1 MRRTRLLSLFAVG
14 SLAAILIC
22 MTGIPEGQADE
33 RMDGSAAAKACP
45 STILDPLDAA
55 NRANP
60 YGSFT
65 LSGTTL
71 YGMTTMGGAVGKGTI
86 FKFDTNK
93 NVETVLYSFAGPPN
107 DGVYPSEPLTLVGST
122 LYGMTDEGGA
132 KDKGT
137 IFEFD
142 TEKNVET
149 VLHDFTGGT
158 NDGAAPHGALTL
170 VGTTLYGMTFQ
181 GGANGKGTIFKF
193 DTKENVLTVVYS
205 FAGGTKDGAYPH
217 GSPTLLGTTLYGM
230 TSEGGANPGADGLGL
245 GTIFMFDTEKSVE
258 TVLYSFAGPPNDG
271 AAPHGSFTLVGTTL
285 YSMTSQGGANGKGTI
300 FKFDTEKNVETVLH
314 SFAGGKNDGVS
325 YCASLTLSGTTLY
338 GMTLQGGAGHGGTLF
353 KFDTGKNVPTVLHG
367 FAGGAN
373 DGAYPYGSLTPAG
386 PTLYGMTHGGG
397 AGGAGTIFKFDTEKN
412 VETVLHSFA
421 GGTNDGAYPFS
432 QPLSFAESSSIPS
445 GAVTCKGSVYTVDPD
460 PKGTNVRS
468 APDRNSPVLIVIP
481 QDSEGTVVDL
491 AASSG
496 DWVLIHSAQGVTS
509 GSWFQGQ
516 GWVHASLLGV
526 RAVNRTGRKASLHS
540 KPDAGSSV
548 IKMFAGE
555 TEARLAGCKVD
566 WMQVKIGEKKGWLS
580 PDDYCGNPVTTCP

>member
-1 MRRTRLLSLFAVG
+1 M
-14 SLAAILIC
+14 I
-22 MTGIPEGQADE
+22 GIPGGQADE

-132 KDKGT
+132 SDKGT

-149 VLHDFTGGT
+149 VLH
-158 NDGAAPHGALTL
+158 
-170 VGTTLYGMTFQ
+170 
-181 GGANGKGTIFKF
+181 
-193 DTKENVLTVVYS
+193 S
-205 FAGGTKDGAYPH
+205 FAGGTK
-217 GSPTLLGTTLYGM
+217 
-230 TSEGGANPGADGLGL
+230 
-245 GTIFMFDTEKSVE
+245 
-258 TVLYSFAGPPNDG
+258 
-271 AAPHGSFTLVGTTL
+271 
-285 YSMTSQGGANGKGTI
+285 
-300 FKFDTEKNVETVLH
+300 
-314 SFAGGKNDGVS
+314 
-325 YCASLTLSGTTLY
+325 
-338 GMTLQGGAGHGGTLF
+338 
-353 KFDTGKNVPTVLHG
+353 
-367 FAGGAN
+367 
-373 DGAYPYGSLTPAG
+373 
-386 PTLYGMTHGGG
+386 
-397 AGGAGTIFKFDTEKN
+397 
-412 VETVLHSFA
+412 
-421 GGTNDGAYPFS
+421 DGAYPFS

-468 APDRNSPVLIVIP
+468 APDKDSPVIIVIP

-496 DWVLIHSAQGVTS
+496 DWMLIHSAQGVTS
-509 GSWFQGQ
+509 GFWFRGQ

-555 TEARLAGCKVD
+555 TEARLAGCKKD
-566 WMQVKIGEKKGWLS
+566 WMQVKIGEQKGWLS